1 MAGANVSTTKVLVL
15 IGLLL
20 VLDAC
25 ARSGWYRNRTKSG
38 LLDLCLLY
46 VEDNNISIYIAPNI
60 KLSLDSQQ
68 LVYIKNLVYVKGS
81 GHYWLLLKIIIS
93 IKPLLVMSNGERL
106 MV

>member
-25 ARSGWYRNRTKSG
+25 ARSGWYRNQTKSG
-38 LLDLCLLY
+38 LRDLCLLY

-60 KLSLDSQQ
+60 KLSLDTQQ
-68 LVYIKNLVYVKGS
+68 LVYKKTWY
-81 GHYWLLLKIIIS
+81 LLWQRQWT
-93 IKPLLVMSNGERL
+93 LLVITQNN
-106 MV
+106 

>member
-60 KLSLDSQQ
+60 KLSLDTQQ
-68 LVYIKNLVYVKGS
+68 LVYKKTWY
-81 GHYWLLLKIIIS
+81 LLWQRQWT
-93 IKPLLVMSNGERL
+93 LLVITQNN
-106 MV
+106 